1 MGDLRA
7 MRYATRGSIG
17 YMFALFGLDVAPM
30 LTVDLPLNNI
40 RGDMSLDPHTD
51 IGIHGASG
59 WHITS
64 IYVSLAV
71 FFKP

>member
-1 MGDLRA
+1 V
-7 MRYATRGSIG
+7 G
-17 YMFALFGLDVAPM
+17 YKFALFGLDVAPM

-40 RGDMSLDPHTD
+40 RPDVPLDPSTD
-51 IGIHGASG
+51 IGIHGASS

-64 IYVSLAV
+64 IYLSLAA